1 MSNRL
6 YCKIY
11 FILKIFLLN
20 YSLKLY
26 YASLWFALIL
36 IGVIHGLVF
45 LPVALCQFGGSG
57 YSTSTGEDEAEVGRR
72 LQRAQDSAE
81 FRPFAADVEAEDI
94 EDEYY

>member
-1 MSNRL
+1 M
-6 YCKIY
+6 I
-11 FILKIFLLN
+11 
-20 YSLKLY
+20 SLKLY

-36 IGVIHGLVF
+36 IGVVHGLIF

-57 YSTSTGEDEAEVGRR
+57 YSNGDEEDEVSRR
-72 LQRAQDSAE
+72 LQRAQDNAE

>member
-1 MSNRL
+1 
-6 YCKIY
+6 
-11 FILKIFLLN
+11 LLL

-36 IGVIHGLVF
+36 IGLVHGLVF
-45 LPVALCQFGGSG
+45 LPVLLSQFGGSG
-57 YSTSTGEDEAEVGRR
+57 YSSGDDEAEVSRR

-81 FRPFAADVEAEDI
+81 FRPFATDVEAEDL